1 MAYFVKTESGGAF
14 TPAKKTSVTAAAKNK
29 TKKIAVDKATIKEFS
44 LFTVFVAAAV
54 LLAASGK
61 GAEFALQGIKL
72 WAAVVLP
79 SLFPY
84 FFVSAILTR
93 LKITER
99 LALTFSPVYR
109 KVFKVSGI
117 VSYAFFLSVISGY
130 PVGAKIVS
138 DLRKNGL
145 LDEDEG
151 VRAAALCSTSSPSFL
166 IAAVGSAAFGSA
178 RLGIAL
184 TACHIVSA
192 VCTGVIFSFYKSKKS
207 RGSSAAASSVSESK
221 STEKTGFNGQNS
233 DKNAGGAGK
242 ISGGAEKNAD
252 GAGKISSGAGGTDN
266 LLYECTYNSVVS
278 ILVVGGLIV
287 LFSVLTSLLDFY
299 GVFKPFV
306 AALAEIFGS
315 ETLAEG
321 IIYGAFECTGGIT
334 RLAAAGVSEGAFAVA
349 AGMCGFGG
357 LSVIAQSLA
366 YLSGAKIKAAPFLLS
381 RVAAAALNFLFA
393 LIVYRIFF

>member
-79 SLFPY
+79 ALFPY

-145 LDEDEG
+145 LEEDEG

-233 DKNAGGAGK
+233 DKNA
-242 ISGGAEKNAD
+242 
-252 GAGKISSGAGGTDN
+252 SGAGGTDN
-266 LLYECTYNSVVS
+266 LLYECAYNSVVS

-334 RLAAAGVSEGAFAVA
+334 RLAATGISKGAFAVA

>member
-14 TPAKKTSVTAAAKNK
+14 TPAKKPSVTAAAKSK
-29 TKKIAVDKATIKEFS
+29 TKKIAVSKATIKEFS

-79 SLFPY
+79 ALFPY
-84 FFVSAILTR
+84 FFVSAALTR

-166 IAAVGSAAFGSA
+166 IAAVGSAVFNSV
-178 RLGIAL
+178 RFGIAL
-184 TACHIVSA
+184 FICHVISA

-242 ISGGAEKNAD
+242 ISGGA
-252 GAGKISSGAGGTDN
+252 GKIPSGAGGTDN
-266 LLYECTYNSVVS
+266 LLYECAYNSVVS

-334 RLAAAGVSEGAFAVA
+334 RLAATGISKGAFAVA

-381 RVAAAALNFLFA
+381 RVAAAALNILFA
-393 LIVYRIFF
+393 LIVYGIFF